1 MKRPKLLLLS
11 FVAVCLALSAK
22 AATDA
27 ALQNAQDRL
36 REQFD
41 RWLQEPNDYQKRAVA
56 ECSVFPEGEI
66 YPFALPA
73 LGYCN
78 LVRSDSRLK
87 TAAGNNVPKLIELL
101 IPATVRRVRPPGG
114 DLMQLAAYDRQGTFL
129 ATLNI
134 VLGSYTQIAPN
145 NKYKALHAHIS
156 RLLYRAMEDLG
167 GMPLE
172 SYPEYTWYFDSIMA
186 LVSLRLFEDANGLP
200 RRSDSLL
207 QKHLQW
213 RDRHASD
220 KATDL
225 PIAYKGGLPRG
236 CDLSMQICLLA
247 NLDQEA
253 ARKLYTGYVNHH
265 WTDYGVV
272 AGFTEWPKGRG
283 LLMTG
288 DIDSGPLFLGIGM
301 TATGVGL
308 GSALV
313 MKDFEKVSRLA
324 GQLGTLPTLVRSL
337 SGPQVSTT
345 SLFDGAVP
353 VNPDYLTGF
362 LYGDAVLFYAVTCNP
377 VAPGRLKQP

>member
-1 MKRPKLLLLS
+1 
-11 FVAVCLALSAK
+11 
-22 AATDA
+22 
-27 ALQNAQDRL
+27 
-36 REQFD
+36 
-41 RWLQEPNDYQKRAVA
+41 
-56 ECSVFPEGEI
+56 
-66 YPFALPA
+66 
-73 LGYCN
+73 
-78 LVRSDSRLK
+78 
-87 TAAGNNVPKLIELL
+87 
-101 IPATVRRVRPPGG
+101 
-114 DLMQLAAYDRQGTFL
+114 
-129 ATLNI
+129 
-134 VLGSYTQIAPN
+134 
-145 NKYKALHAHIS
+145 
-156 RLLYRAMEDLG
+156 
-167 GMPLE
+167 
-172 SYPEYTWYFDSIMA
+172 
-186 LVSLRLFEDANGLP
+186 
-200 RRSDSLL
+200 
-207 QKHLQW
+207 
-213 RDRHASD
+213 
-220 KATDL
+220 
-225 PIAYKGGLPRG
+225 
-236 CDLSMQICLLA
+236 MQICLLA